1 MKNQYLDN
9 SNYSALVL
17 CGGVGSRLWPLSRR
31 DKPKQFSHFNPEKPS
46 LFENSI
52 LRLQDLGTE
61 KIFCATTKA
70 LYDLAKGQFNGADGS
85 GEFLIEPAAAGT
97 GFAVIAGVVK
107 SHIEGY
113 SRTLVMPADQVV
125 EGFGKTMQQMLGT
138 LDSGEA
144 SICCVGFASEGDN
157 PRFSSLRFSES
168 KTIRNLFLVDQ
179 FLDVAVSCQDENFD
193 VKGRLINTGI
203 YLINNEEFL
212 NSCRKFADVNVDDL
226 INFISK
232 NDKDSDVTFSK
243 ELIANNKLL
252 SFDSM
257 LITYPDS
264 MAVVEHRGLWSAVES
279 WSTFKNLT
287 ETPKLPNNL
296 FFNPDDP
303 KNYSVGGDNVFVHGN
318 HRLIAT
324 AGVSDLIIVD
334 TPDSLLVMDV
344 TSPDSIKDLVD
355 LLVLD
360 DRQETKFDN
369 SFERPWG
376 KYEVLTSGQGFQV
389 KKIIVN
395 PRQKLSLQKHVH
407 RCENWVVVAGIAEV
421 EIEDEVRLLHQK
433 ESAFIPAGHKH
444 RLGNPGPG
452 ILEVIEVQSG
462 EYLGEDDII
471 RFEDGY
477 GRT

>member
-52 LRLQDLGTE
+52 LRLHDLGTE
-61 KIFCATTKA
+61 KIYCATTKA
-70 LYDLAKGQFNGADGS
+70 LYDLAKGQFTGAGGS

-97 GFAVIAGVVK
+97 GFAVITGVVK
-107 SHIEGY
+107 SLIDGF
-113 SRTLVMPADQVV
+113 SSTLVMPADQVV
-125 EGFGKTMQQMLGT
+125 EGFGETVQQMLET

-144 SICCVGFASEGDN
+144 SICCVGFASESDN

-168 KTIRNLFLVDQ
+168 ETIRDLLLVDQ
-179 FLDVAVSCQDENFD
+179 FLDVAASSQDENFD
-193 VKGRLINTGI
+193 VERRLINTGI

-212 NSCRKFADVNVDDL
+212 NSCRKFADVDVDHL
-226 INFISK
+226 INFISN
-232 NDKDSDVTFSK
+232 NDKGSDIIFSE
-243 ELIANNKLL
+243 ELITNSKLV
-252 SFDSM
+252 SFDS
-257 LITYPDS
+257 LLTTYPDS
-264 MAVVEHRGLWSAVES
+264 MAVVEHGGFWSAVES

-287 ETPKLPNNL
+287 ETQRVINNL
-296 FFNPDDP
+296 FVNQDDP
-303 KNYSVGGDNVFVHGN
+303 KIYSVGGDNVFVHGN
-318 HRLIAT
+318 HRLITT

-344 TSPDSIKDLVD
+344 TALDSIKDLVD
-355 LLVLD
+355 QLVLD

-395 PRQKLSLQKHVH
+395 ARQRLSLQKHFH
-407 RCENWVVVAGIAEV
+407 RCENWVVVTGVAEV
-421 EIEDEVRLLHQK
+421 EIEGEVRLLYQK

-462 EYLGEDDII
+462 EYLGEDDIV